1 MIEKETVTGENARR
15 VIEGK
20 KPIEATLSDEEVAA
34 QKEINEA
41 YMLLSLID
49 SYSIKK
55 AELVTR
61 NPEEEIMMNFELV
74 REQFVEQ
81 LNEYISEG
89 KGDTVE
95 GLTTKFRIDQMHN
108 MTVRERKQVID
119 QYAELLYQHSLQTI
133 NVEETLKQIKQEIQ
147 DEESEASRE

>member
-1 MIEKETVTGENARR
+1 MTGENARR
-15 VIEGK
+15 IIEGK
-20 KPIEATLSDEEVAA
+20 KPIETTLSDEEIAV

-41 YMLLSLID
+41 YMMLSLID

-55 AELVTR
+55 TELVTR

-74 REQFVEQ
+74 REKFVEQ

-95 GLTTKFRIDQMHN
+95 GLTTKFRVDQMHN

-133 NVEETLKQIKQEIQ
+133 NVEEVLKQIKHDIEN
-147 DEESEASRE
+147 EESEASRE

>member
-1 MIEKETVTGENARR
+1 MTT
-15 VIEGK
+15 
-20 KPIEATLSDEEVAA
+20 
-34 QKEINEA
+34 
-41 YMLLSLID
+41 
-49 SYSIKK
+49 
-55 AELVTR
+55 
-61 NPEEEIMMNFELV
+61 EEEIMMNFELV